1 MIAYRPTVYHLLAF
15 IAPER
20 VKEERATK
28 VRRDSVSSS
37 VSQSVESST
46 VSLQSRAMDLL
57 HNQAAKM
64 MERVKPLPK
73 DWLRKQVFV
82 SLSLQ
87 SLSVLLN
94 ADSGHGILFT
104 SIVGIHVG
112 VGVCPAA
119 ISIQGSLKDVYV
131 RDVSRGCGLYP
142 SILEIMDRKEEDV
155 FVDFDVMAN
164 TDTRYPRYPG
174 YPLSVH
180 MVVRAP
186 SLTLR
191 MRLVDELMRYVMAGP
206 IAEGLA
212 LLNLDQETESPALEV
227 SLPGPSMAT
236 IEEDA
241 RSTCSTV
248 SHTSQG
254 RSVGQS
260 LKQTAVMLSKSYLY
274 MEKESKLP
282 VELPFLDVVIKNFKI
297 AMPAASD
304 TAEVAIFEL
313 GELTLQNKPPVTQDL
328 ETRILVDES
337 SKKDT
342 LNTVHLQLTDMCAT
356 TSIKTGETISELAL
370 LGGIN
375 VSVTAVVLATI
386 EVNARVT
393 KVALAVNEQQLAF
406 AMKCLEGNLKEKA
419 VECQDDLPTTQNPK
433 PVRKE
438 KKLPLEP
445 IAEDE
450 PSQVSQL
457 SIPMLSSSATEEEV
471 FGKTIRG
478 EFVFDGI
485 SIELLS
491 GCGGH
496 PITQGQLLYENVG
509 KQKVRFVLVCYR

>member
-1 MIAYRPTVYHLLAF
+1 M
-15 IAPER
+15 
-20 VKEERATK
+20 
-28 VRRDSVSSS
+28 
-37 VSQSVESST
+37 
-46 VSLQSRAMDLL
+46 SLQSRAMDLL

-64 MERVKPLPK
+64 IDHVKPLPK

-82 SLSLQ
+82 SFSLQ
-87 SLSVLLN
+87 SLSVLVN
-94 ADSGHGILFT
+94 ADSGHGILFA
-104 SIVGIHVG
+104 SVVGIHVG

-119 ISIQGSLKDVYV
+119 ISIQGSLKDVCI

-142 SILEIMDRKEEDV
+142 SILEIADRKEEDV
-155 FVDFDVMAN
+155 FVDFDVTAN

-174 YPLSVH
+174 YLLSVR

-212 LLNLDQETESPALEV
+212 LLSLEQESESHTMGVA
-227 SLPGPSMAT
+227 LPGPSMAT

-260 LKQTAVMLSKSYLY
+260 LKQTAVMLGKSYLH
-274 MEKESKLP
+274 MEKKESKLP
-282 VELPFLDVVIKNFKI
+282 VELPFLDIVIKNFKI

-313 GELTLQNKPPVTQDL
+313 GELTLQNKPPVMQDL
-328 ETRILVDES
+328 EQRVIVDES

-356 TSIKTGETISELAL
+356 TSIKTGEVISELAL

-375 VSVTAVVLATI
+375 VSVTAVVMTTI
-386 EVNARVT
+386 GVNARVT
-393 KVALAVNEQQLAF
+393 KVALAVNEQQMAF
-406 AMKCLEGNLKEKA
+406 VMKCLNGNLKEKA
-419 VECQDDLPTTQNPK
+419 VECQDDLPTKQDPK
-433 PVRKE
+433 PVKLEE

-445 IAEDE
+445 IEEDE
-450 PSQVSQL
+450 PSQFSQL
-457 SIPMLSSSATEEEV
+457 SIPILSSASEEEV
-471 FGKTIRG
+471 FGKNIRG

-509 KQKVRFVLVCYR
+509 KLKVCVLSCCHR